1 MHVVHVHKATVCFF
15 GLPQFRYRYPEINFT
30 CRGRVF
36 SSLNLYIIVFYQRI
50 KKLEKSKETH
60 CRSRRSTVATV
71 QYIEQERNERLITK
85 YFSFSLSLVLALEPL
100 SNSLSISALG
110 ESFIVHSTPLLPIS
124 YIQLAVLGIGRVTDT
139 HTSTTILLQLV
150 VYSNH
155 ELN

>member
-36 SSLNLYIIVFYQRI
+36 SSLNYLYIIIFYQRI

-71 QYIEQERNERLITK
+71 QYIQQERNERLITK
-85 YFSFSLSLVLALEPL
+85 YFSFSLSRTSSGTLVELVIYFC
-100 SNSLSISALG
+100 SGRI
-110 ESFIVHSTPLLPIS
+110 IYSTQYTTILPIS

-139 HTSTTILLQLV
+139 HTSTSSTTTTSSIQ
-150 VYSNH
+150 
-155 ELN
+155 